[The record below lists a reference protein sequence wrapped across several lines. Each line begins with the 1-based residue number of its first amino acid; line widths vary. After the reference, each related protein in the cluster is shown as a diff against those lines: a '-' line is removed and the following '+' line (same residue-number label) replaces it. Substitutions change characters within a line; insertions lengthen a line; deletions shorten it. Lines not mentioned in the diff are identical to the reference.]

1 MDMVGPGK
9 GSQVQTNDA
18 PKVQPPDSRPETR
31 LEIAA
36 TNGTREAAAPQ
47 PSVNDA
53 LQEFVDSHPDMI
65 ALVDENWTIL
75 AISQGWTEEAAQHGY
90 ADYRRGG
97 DYLGILKRGVSEGDL
112 DAAVILSAVQ
122 QVASGKRRLFQY
134 VYTPSGIS
142 EDRRFKFS
150 VTRFQSG
157 GAPMAML
164 SRSEVTELFT
174 LAERCRRLESSLV
187 AVQEEERRRI
197 GRDLHDST
205 AQLLVALQLGLIRL
219 KDLHQDRPSKLAF
232 REMDETL
239 KALHEEVRALSY
251 LLHPPLLVN
260 GGLVES
266 LEEMATGFARRSRL
280 SIDFRFDGVG
290 ESWST
295 AVEETLYRL
304 AQEALANVHR
314 HAHARHVTIRLVARR
329 HGHLH
334 LIVHDDGVGM
344 PEGAARS
351 LAPLGVGIAGMRERI
366 KELGGR
372 FSVRHQAGTCLIASI
387 PPAADRRETRQPSD
401 PGCGFDW
408 KAGAGSGNRTRVTS
422 LEG

>member
-9 GSQVQTNDA
+9 GSQVQTDDA
-18 PKVQPPDSRPETR
+18 PKVQPPEVCPETR
-31 LEIAA
+31 LENAA
-36 TNGTREAAAPQ
+36 TNGPREAAVPQ

-53 LQEFVDSHPDMI
+53 LQEFVDSHPDHI
-65 ALVDENWTIL
+65 ALVDESWSIL
-75 AISQGWTEEAAQHGY
+75 AISREWSEEAAQHGY
-90 ADYRRGG
+90 AYYRPGG
-97 DYLGILKRGVSEGDL
+97 DYLKILKRGVSEGDL

-134 VYTPSGIS
+134 VYTPSGIP
-142 EDRRFKFS
+142 ENRRFKFS

-157 GAPMAML
+157 GAQMAML

-174 LAERCRRLESSLV
+174 LAERCRRLENNLV

-260 GGLVES
+260 GGLADS

-280 SIDFRFDGVG
+280 DIDFRFEGVA
-290 ESWST
+290 ESWSA

-387 PPAADRRETRQPSD
+387 PPAAKNRRET
-401 PGCGFDW
+401 GF
-408 KAGAGSGNRTRVTS
+408 
-422 LEG
+422 